1 MGPVLDGANQILQFS
16 MVDAE
21 DGDTLGEVVFDE
33 ETGLESAVVA
43 LGPGVKKRVSLNT
56 HALQQKNQVGFLSP
70 LASHPHPLSSSDL
83 FVVTVYQNDL

>member
-21 DGDTLGEVVFDE
+21 DGDTLGEVVYDE
-33 ETGLESAVVA
+33 DTGLESAVVA

-56 HALQQKNQVGFLSP
+56 QALQQKKQVDSP
-70 LASHPHPLSSSDL
+70 PSDLPLTSLLPSSSLVYEDDL
-83 FVVTVYQNDL
+83 

>member
-21 DGDTLGEVVFDE
+21 DGDNLGEVVYDE
-33 ETGLESAVVA
+33 DTGLESAVVA

-56 HALQQKNQVGFLSP
+56 HALQQKNQVISSLSLSLSDPFFLCI
-70 LASHPHPLSSSDL
+70 LVYEDDL
-83 FVVTVYQNDL
+83 